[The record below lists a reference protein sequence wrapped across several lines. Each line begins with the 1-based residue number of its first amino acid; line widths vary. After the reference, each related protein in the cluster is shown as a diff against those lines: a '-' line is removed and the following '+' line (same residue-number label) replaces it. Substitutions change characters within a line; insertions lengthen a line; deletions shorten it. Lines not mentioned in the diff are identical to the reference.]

1 MFDACLVLTKSKD
14 ILRLKPN
21 KVPAAMD
28 ATQLILTLT
37 ALLMIGVAASAFR
50 RSMRNAEAQRGREY
64 ANVLYG
70 VWVEII
76 VTLFPFAVYV
86 VVGAFQNDVP
96 HVLNTPEL
104 AVASAVLSGQ
114 GILKF
119 LHHAVGSRAV
129 RENPERALFLVVLGL
144 LLFLLSVVV
153 VVCALMVSIK
163 PWFTAVTQIVLLS
176 FSAIAYSALA
186 GGGKLLERASLSS
199 ESDVPSTP
207 ASPGA

>member
-1 MFDACLVLTKSKD
+1 
-14 ILRLKPN
+14 
-21 KVPAAMD
+21 MD
-28 ATQLILTLT
+28 ATQLSLTLT
-37 ALLMIGVAASAFR
+37 ALLMLGIIASAFR
-50 RSMRNAEAQRGREY
+50 RSMRKTEAQHGREY

-86 VVGAFQNDVP
+86 VVGAFQNNVA

-104 AVASAVLSGQ
+104 AVAAAVLSGQ

-129 RENPERALFLVVLGL
+129 QENPERALFLVVLGL

-153 VVCALMVSIK
+153 VVCALLVSIE
-163 PWFTAVTQIVLLS
+163 PWFTAALQIVLLS
-176 FSAIAYSALA
+176 FSVLAYSALA
-186 GGGKLLERASLSS
+186 GGSKLLALRAQSG
-199 ESDVPSTP
+199 ES
-207 ASPGA
+207 